1 MLQDESAVDEEGDD
15 AERDALVGDHARRMF
30 VLAREML
37 RISAATQA
45 PDGSGPIKIR
55 IGLHVGP
62 VVAAVVGT
70 RMLRCVPPSPPTL
83 CDPGLARRGHRQPR
97 DVITSRMSR

>member
-1 MLQDESAVDEEGDD
+1 MIRRGHPPADAYLAASGVLQDESAVDEEGDD

-70 RMLRCVPPSPPTL
+70 RMLRCAPPSPP
-83 CDPGLARRGHRQPR
+83 PPQA
-97 DVITSRMSR
+97 